1 MIASTSWSAWC
12 RSSPPW
18 TQTQVVA
25 DTAVDIDTAAL
36 QHSNHCTLQSTRHQD
51 QEVITTDNSQMD
63 PGFARERAHD
73 PARDLARERVPGI
86 AKGMAPDLAMVRSPD
101 LARDLA
107 RERFHDL
114 AMDRAPPVPV
124 ASSLVAPAPAPWQ
137 PSPAYSVHY
146 QTGEVTPTTT
156 ARPGPSREPSYR
168 YGYSTPDKVRV
179 LISCCLCRYK

>member
-1 MIASTSWSAWC
+1 MIASTSCSAWC

-25 DTAVDIDTAAL
+25 DTAAL

-73 PARDLARERVPGI
+73 PARDLARERVPVI
-86 AKGMAPDLAMVRSPD
+86 AKGMAPD

-107 RERFHDL
+107 RERSHDL

>member
-63 PGFARERAHD
+63 PGFARDRAH
-73 PARDLARERVPGI
+73 DLARERVPVI
-86 AKGMAPDLAMVRSPD
+86 AKGMAPD